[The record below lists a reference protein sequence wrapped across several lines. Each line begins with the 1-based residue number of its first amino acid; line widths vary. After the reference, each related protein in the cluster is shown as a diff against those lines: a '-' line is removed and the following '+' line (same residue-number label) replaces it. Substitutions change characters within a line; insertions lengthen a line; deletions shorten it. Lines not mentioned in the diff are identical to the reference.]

1 MSEVKT
7 SFLEQLYADAGLPFF
22 CDLPAYRDNTPP
34 ELLTSSQF
42 SLLTDRQK
50 LREFCSSQ
58 KLTIPRYAV
67 SDQFARLSAWA
78 VKFNRFPLI
87 MKSST
92 NLADG
97 RACYILK
104 AFRELPEF
112 FDRIT
117 GEFPGP
123 VMLEE
128 FISPKA
134 RIEVTFL
141 NGAPAIVTQVSLD
154 RSLKL
159 RHSWRAF
166 PVKLPEPLISRML
179 EITGLFQPLVG
190 LKDVPLRFAFVITAA
205 GPVLTAIN
213 SGYNRPEYH
222 PDWRNAAG
230 IRPFASA
237 AAESAASEKFCKV
250 LHFYECRNDEISDIS
265 LKQAAVTSLCRR
277 AHIDDQAIIMLA
289 SDNTAT
295 LLEDSRRVAALFK
308 HLVE

>member
-1 MSEVKT
+1 MPPN
-7 SFLEQLYADAGLPFF
+7 L
-22 CDLPAYRDNTPP
+22 CD
-34 ELLTSSQF
+34 SSQF
-42 SLLTDRQK
+42 SLLTSRHK

-58 KLTIPRYAV
+58 KLTVPQYAV
-67 SDQFARLSAWA
+67 SEQFARLSAWA

-87 MKSST
+87 MKTST

-112 FDRIT
+112 FELIT

-128 FISPKA
+128 FINPKA
-134 RIEVTFL
+134 RIEITFL
-141 NGAPAIVTQVSLD
+141 NGAPRIIAQVSLD
-154 RSLKL
+154 KSLKL

-166 PVKLPEPLISRML
+166 PVRLPTPIISRML
-179 EITGLFQPLVG
+179 EITRLFSALVD
-190 LKDVPLRFAFVITAA
+190 LKDTPIRFSFAVTAT

-222 PDWRNAAG
+222 PEWRSKAG
-230 IRPFASA
+230 IVSL
-237 AAESAASEKFCKV
+237 AESKTETAAEKFCKI
-250 LHFYECRNDEISDIS
+250 LHFYECRNDEISEGR
-265 LKQAAVTSLCRR
+265 LRQAAETSLCQWTR
-277 AHIDDQAIIMLA
+277 IEDQALIML
-289 SDNTAT
+289 SSENTAT
-295 LLEDSRRVAALFK
+295 LLEDSRRVAVLFK

>member
-1 MSEVKT
+1 MSDAKT
-7 SFLEQLYADAGLPFF
+7 SFLEQLYSDAGFTFF
-22 CDLPAYRDNTPP
+22 CDLPDYRSRMPAH
-34 ELLTSSQF
+34 LSASSQF
-42 SLLTDRQK
+42 ALLTDRRQF
-50 LREFCSSQ
+50 REFCSSK
-58 KLTIPRYAV
+58 KLTIPQHAV
-67 SDQFARLSAWA
+67 SEQFARLSAWA

-112 FDRIT
+112 FEQIT
-117 GEFPGP
+117 SEFPGP

-134 RIEVTFL
+134 RIEITFF
-141 NGAPAIVTQVSLD
+141 NGAPRMVAQVSLD
-154 RSLKL
+154 KSLKL

-166 PVKLPEPLISRML
+166 PVRLPTATIDRML
-179 EITGLFQPLVG
+179 ETAKLFPELTGV
-190 LKDVPLRFAFVITAA
+190 KDAPIRLAFALTQT
-205 GPVLTAIN
+205 GPVLTSIN

-222 PDWRNAAG
+222 SGWRKAAG
-230 IRPFASA
+230 ITTL
-237 AAESAASEKFCKV
+237 AESGIEPSASDKFCKI
-250 LHFYECRNDEISDIS
+250 LHFYECHNDEISEDR
-265 LKQAAVTSLCRR
+265 LKQAAENSFRQWAR
-277 AHIDDQAIIMLA
+277 IEDQAVIMLSSENA
-289 SDNTAT
+289 AT

>member
-1 MSEVKT
+1 MSDVKN
-7 SFLEQLYADAGLPFF
+7 SFLEQLYSDARLPFF
-22 CDLPAYRDNTPP
+22 CDLPADRDKMPP
-34 ELLTSSQF
+34 NLCDSSQF
-42 SLLTDRQK
+42 SLLTSRHK

-58 KLTIPRYAV
+58 KLTVPQYAV
-67 SDQFARLSAWA
+67 SEQFARLSAWA

-87 MKSST
+87 MKTST

-112 FDRIT
+112 FELIT

-128 FISPKA
+128 FINPKA
-134 RIEVTFL
+134 RIEITFL
-141 NGAPAIVTQVSLD
+141 NGAPRIIAQVSLD
-154 RSLKL
+154 KSLKL

-166 PVKLPEPLISRML
+166 PVRLPTPIISRML
-179 EITGLFQPLVG
+179 EITRLFSALVD
-190 LKDVPLRFAFVITAA
+190 LKDTPIRFSFAVTAT

-222 PDWRNAAG
+222 PEWRSKAG
-230 IRPFASA
+230 IVSL
-237 AAESAASEKFCKV
+237 AESKTETAAEKFCKI
-250 LHFYECRNDEISDIS
+250 LHFYECRNDEISEGR
-265 LKQAAVTSLCRR
+265 LRQAAETSLCQWAR
-277 AHIDDQAIIMLA
+277 IEDQAIIMLR
-289 SDNTAT
+289 SENTAT
-295 LLEDSRRVAALFK
+295 LLEDSKRIAALFK